1 MLDCMDVEMMRYAG
15 ALGSDFPL
23 PPTLPFTTKMA
34 REAGITDRQLRELVR
49 LGLLRRPL
57 KGLYVANDVTDSL
70 ELRVACLKLVV
81 PPDAVVVDR
90 HSGWLHGAEMMLA
103 PGEHLEVQPL
113 SLFLPAGRGR
123 LKNDLASSGERTFR
137 DDDVVEIDGLLVT
150 TPLRT
155 ALDVGRVRWPQRAIA
170 GIDQMHRLK
179 AYDPDEFLGEIERFR
194 GHRYVTTLRLV
205 GPLADGRA
213 ESPPESVLRLESTE
227 VRGLDLVPQ
236 LEVYRGARLL
246 GRLDLG
252 NESLRIG
259 VEYDGEE
266 WHSSPE
272 QLEHDRSRRA
282 EMIEDGWLIEA
293 FRKEDT
299 FARLADPGRR
309 LRALRDQARRRL
321 RSGGAAA

>member
-1 MLDCMDVEMMRYAG
+1 MLDCMDIETMRYAG

-23 PPTLPFTTKMA
+23 PSTLPFTTKMA

-70 ELRVACLKLVV
+70 ELRVMCLKLVV

-90 HSGWLHGAEMMLA
+90 HAGWLHGAEMMLA
-103 PGEHLEVQPL
+103 PGEHLDVQPL

-137 DDDVVEIDGLLVT
+137 DDDIVEFSDLLVT

-170 GIDQMHRLK
+170 GVDQMHRLK

-194 GHRYVTTLRLV
+194 GYRYVTTLRLV

-227 VRGLDLVPQ
+227 VRGLELVPQ
-236 LEVYRGARLL
+236 VEVYRGARLL

-252 NESLRIG
+252 NETLRIG

-266 WHSSPE
+266 WLSSPA
-272 QLEHDRSRRA
+272 QLDHDRSRRA
-282 EMIEDGWLIEA
+282 EMIGDGWLIEA
-293 FRKEDT
+293 FRKDDT

-309 LRALRDQARRRL
+309 LRALRDRAYRRL
-321 RSGGAAA
+321 RSGDAAA

>member
-1 MLDCMDVEMMRYAG
+1 MLDCMDIEMMRYAG

-57 KGLYVANDVTDSL
+57 KGLYVANDVADSL
-70 ELRVACLKLVV
+70 ELRVMCLKLVV

-90 HSGWLHGAEMMLA
+90 HAGWLHGAEMMLA
-103 PGEHLEVQPL
+103 PGEHLDVQPL

-137 DDDVVEIDGLLVT
+137 DDDIVEISGLLVT

-170 GIDQMHRLK
+170 GVDQMHRLK

-236 LEVYRGARLL
+236 VVVYRGARLL

-252 NESLRIG
+252 NETLRIG

-266 WHSSPE
+266 WHSTPE
-272 QLEHDRSRRA
+272 QLEHDRTRRA

-299 FARLADPGRR
+299 FARLADPGKR
-309 LRALRDQARRRL
+309 LRALRDQAHRRL
-321 RSGGAAA
+321 HSGDAAA

>member
-1 MLDCMDVEMMRYAG
+1 MLDRMDIEMMRYAG

-90 HSGWLHGAEMMLA
+90 HAGWLHGAEMMLA
-103 PGEHLEVQPL
+103 PGEHLEIQPL

-170 GIDQMHRLK
+170 GVDQMHRLK

-236 LEVYRGARLL
+236 LDVYRGARLL

-252 NESLRIG
+252 NETLRIG

-272 QLEHDRSRRA
+272 QLEHDRTRRA
-282 EMIEDGWLIEA
+282 EMIDDGWLIEA

-309 LRALRDQARRRL
+309 LRALRDQAHRRL
-321 RSGGAAA
+321 RSGDAAA